1 MQKNKSIIVVIIFIS
16 ILAMARNLLLQEP
29 NSSSLMDDK
38 TKTKSQPQNKINAAS
53 TNTKETRQITPKLD
67 IACANLPSEID
78 PGDSELMQLYFKCHE
93 KIYVKLP
100 PFNMPDTSWP
110 ERKIKFKGKIIT
122 YKFGEGN
129 PYEVALKPED
139 YNGSKGVYEDYV
151 TPEAEK
157 NLYEFLSNPLLKKVI
172 DKCESTMGRDAVDL
186 SVPLI
191 RNFGAVLDDKE
202 ISMEKMLKID
212 KETGRKYIDNDR
224 VIALSGSLYRLD
236 DSLAGGQSKKLK
248 YQCLN
253 FYDLPDFENLHQQ
266 YSKFEISYTN
276 GPIGYYGDDPKNP
289 DFSIDVYIHIKLL
302 KTLDTLR
309 ILDIW
314 AILGNLWK

>member
-1 MQKNKSIIVVIIFIS
+1 
-16 ILAMARNLLLQEP
+16 
-29 NSSSLMDDK
+29 MDDK

-67 IACANLPSEID
+67 IACENLPSEID

-93 KIYVKLP
+93 KTYVKLP
-100 PFNMPDTSWP
+100 PFNMPDTSWT
-110 ERKIKFKGKIIT
+110 EKKIKFKGKIIT

-129 PYEVALKPED
+129 PAEVALKPED

-151 TPEAEK
+151 TPETEK
-157 NLYEFLSNPLLKKVI
+157 NLYEFLSNPLLKKII
-172 DKCESTMGRDAVDL
+172 DKCGSTIGRGAVDL

-191 RNFGAVLDDKE
+191 QNFGAVLDDKE

-224 VIALSGSLYRLD
+224 TIALAGSLGMLD
-236 DSLAGGQSKKLK
+236 HPLAESQSKKLK

-253 FYDLPDFENLHQQ
+253 FYDLTDFKNLDQQ
-266 YSKFEISYTN
+266 FGKFAESYIN
-276 GPIGYYGDDPKNP
+276 GPVGYYGDDPKNP
-289 DFSIDVYIHIKLL
+289 DFSIEVYIHTKLL